1 MTEPDNTVASDGL
14 KFFGQM
20 SASISH
26 ELKNTLS
33 IMNESAG
40 LLADLSAMAGKE
52 AAIDPAKVK
61 RLSGMVQQQIKR
73 TDDIIR
79 NMNRF
84 SHLVDDPVRQIEAAD
99 FLRLVTE
106 ICRRL
111 AASAGARL
119 EAEEGGK
126 PLNIVTQPFYLHY
139 LLWELIQFS
148 IHTAGTTG
156 ALKLRAEPAPG
167 EDGVYFVFSG
177 LETVPDNPEQL
188 FSGKNTEKGLMSLLG
203 AALHG
208 NVPEKTLILFLP
220 ETIDQ

>member
-1 MTEPDNTVASDGL
+1 MTQPDNTVAPDGL

-26 ELKNTLS
+26 ELKNALS

-40 LLADLSAMAGKE
+40 LLGDLSAVAEQGG
-52 AAIDPAKVK
+52 AIEPAKVK

-73 TDDIIR
+73 ADDIIR

-84 SHLVDDPVRQIEAAD
+84 SHLVDEPFRQIETSD
-99 FLRLVTE
+99 FLRLVAQ

-119 EAEEGGK
+119 AAEEAGK
-126 PLNIVTQPFYLHY
+126 PLNIVTRPFYLHY

-148 IHTAGTTG
+148 INTAGATG
-156 ALKLRAEPAPG
+156 DLTLMAEPAP
-167 EDGVYFVFSG
+167 DGGGVHIVFSG
-177 LETVPDNPEQL
+177 LETLPDNPEQHL
-188 FSGKNTEKGLMSLLG
+188 NGHTGKALMSLLG
-203 AALHG
+203 AKLHG
-208 NVPEKTLILFLP
+208 NAPEKILILFLP
-220 ETIDQ
+220 ETMDQ